1 MEERDAGVVHQVETA
16 QWGMNRVPSTRCRF
30 NARSSSMAVFVV
42 MVVIAVMIVIMTD
55 VDRVGMAIAPA
66 RRR

>member
-1 MEERDAGVVHQVETA
+1 
-16 QWGMNRVPSTRCRF
+16 
-30 NARSSSMAVFVV
+30 
-42 MVVIAVMIVIMTD
+42 VIAVMIVIMTD